1 MGSSSSETTPK
12 SNSSASQCRGASASF
27 AAVGSHSGVGS
38 RLSGMESREETEEL
52 EEEDEE
58 GEPMKLEPEEEE
70 IAMATGSWGF
80 LRCWLREEDEF
91 VAKGVGS
98 G

>member
-1 MGSSSSETTPK
+1 
-12 SNSSASQCRGASASF
+12 
-27 AAVGSHSGVGS
+27 
-38 RLSGMESREETEEL
+38 MESREEAERFE
-52 EEEDEE
+52 EE
-58 GEPMKLEPEEEE
+58 GEEGGEEEEWPMELEPEEEE

>member
-1 MGSSSSETTPK
+1 
-12 SNSSASQCRGASASF
+12 
-27 AAVGSHSGVGS
+27 
-38 RLSGMESREETEEL
+38 MESREETEEL
-52 EEEDEE
+52 EEEGEE
-58 GEPMKLEPEEEE
+58 GELMKLEPEEEE

>member
-1 MGSSSSETTPK
+1 MG
-12 SNSSASQCRGASASF
+12 
-27 AAVGSHSGVGS
+27 
-38 RLSGMESREETEEL
+38 SREEAEEL
-52 EEEDEE
+52 EEEGER
-58 GEPMKLEPEEEE
+58 GEPIELEQEEEE

>member
-1 MGSSSSETTPK
+1 
-12 SNSSASQCRGASASF
+12 
-27 AAVGSHSGVGS
+27 
-38 RLSGMESREETEEL
+38 MESREEMEEI
-52 EEEDEE
+52 EEEGEE

-70 IAMATGSWGF
+70 ITMATGSWCF

>member
-1 MGSSSSETTPK
+1 MG
-12 SNSSASQCRGASASF
+12 
-27 AAVGSHSGVGS
+27 
-38 RLSGMESREETEEL
+38 SREEAEEL
-52 EEEDEE
+52 KEE
-58 GEPMKLEPEEEE
+58 GERGEPIELEPEEE

-98 G
+98 R

>member
-1 MGSSSSETTPK
+1 MG
-12 SNSSASQCRGASASF
+12 
-27 AAVGSHSGVGS
+27 
-38 RLSGMESREETEEL
+38 SREEAEEL
-52 EEEDEE
+52 EEEGER
-58 GEPMKLEPEEEE
+58 GEPIELEPEEERGEPIELEPEEEE

>member
-1 MGSSSSETTPK
+1 MSTSY
-12 SNSSASQCRGASASF
+12 
-27 AAVGSHSGVGS
+27 AAVGSYSGVGS

-52 EEEDEE
+52 EEEGEE

-80 LRCWLREEDEF
+80 LRCWLRKEDEF